1 MKNKKTTIKQAL
13 TMFNISRTSLYN
25 HMKKLDIKPIKEGGR
40 VHLVDTQI
48 NDLKE
53 FLQPACQPL
62 DNENEQRGQAGQH
75 EQANNNEEIYQEQ
88 IKELK
93 KELKKERTENKKLIQ
108 DVGRWEGVARTL
120 QDQNQKLLELKP
132 EDKSEIEEAEIIEPE
147 PEPEKKAE
155 KIGIFRKIINYRF

>member
-13 TMFNISRTSLYN
+13 TIFKISRTSLYN

-48 NDLKE
+48 NDLKAV
-53 FLQPACQPL
+53 LQSTCKPV
-62 DNENEQRGQAGQH
+62 DNENEQSGQAGQH
-75 EQANNNEEIYQEQ
+75 EQPNNNGEIYQEQ

-93 KELKKERTENKKLIQ
+93 KELKKERTENKNLIK

-132 EDKSEIEEAEIIEPE
+132 EEESDITEAEIVESAPKE
-147 PEPEKKAE
+147 KAE
-155 KIGIFRKIINYRF
+155 EKGFFQKIWNFKF